1 MEPKVTFWWANS
13 MKTKLLE
20 LAVELVPFTCLWD
33 FSNRVNIFLPL
44 NSLTFWKK
52 NIYMYKKIQLPEWV
66 INLELWSFNLNEW
79 NVMLSGELVNVPLA
93 AFWVVESFLVQ
104 FHNYLTLKLKWNL
117 LRATSTY
124 ISAALNNNKLW
135 EIFRKIPHLDWH

>member
-1 MEPKVTFWWANS
+1 
-13 MKTKLLE
+13 
-20 LAVELVPFTCLWD
+20 
-33 FSNRVNIFLPL
+33 
-44 NSLTFWKK
+44 
-52 NIYMYKKIQLPEWV
+52 
-66 INLELWSFNLNEW
+66 
-79 NVMLSGELVNVPLA
+79 MLSGELVNVPLA

-135 EIFRKIPHLDWH
+135 EIFRKIPHLD